1 MAKMSVRCVIC
12 LTVLM
17 TVGLSSAVVVVTG
30 VCKSDSECM
39 AAKGDD
45 VVCKSDSECM
55 AAKGDDAV
63 CKSDSECM
71 VAKGDDAVCK
81 SDSECMA
88 AKGDDAV
95 CKSDSECMVAK
106 GDDAVCKSDSECM
119 DAKGDGSCCAAMSPD
134 PLFRGVPKEPCHMAS
149 NVLPYP
155 LPSPRIFWRC
165 PCGPGLRC
173 VAPRGGKV
181 GRCKRESQ
189 AFSAGL
195 DGEDLVV

>member
-1 MAKMSVRCVIC
+1 MVRMSVQCAVG
-12 LTVLM
+12 LVVLM

-39 AAKGDD
+39 AAKGDG
-45 VVCKSDSECM
+45 
-55 AAKGDDAV
+55 A
-63 CKSDSECM
+63 
-71 VAKGDDAVCK
+71 
-81 SDSECMA
+81 
-88 AKGDDAV
+88 
-95 CKSDSECMVAK
+95 
-106 GDDAVCKSDSECM
+106 
-119 DAKGDGSCCAAMSPD
+119 CCAAMSPD
-134 PLFRGVPKEPCHMAS
+134 PLFRGVPVCKMTGQEKEPCHVAS

-181 GRCKRESQ
+181 GRCKRDSQ